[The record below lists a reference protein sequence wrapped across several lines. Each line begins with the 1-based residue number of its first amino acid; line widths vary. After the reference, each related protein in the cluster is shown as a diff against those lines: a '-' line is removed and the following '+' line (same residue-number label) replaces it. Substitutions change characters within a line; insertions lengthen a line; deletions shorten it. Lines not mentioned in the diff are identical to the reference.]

1 MAATRNRLSVPS
13 SRAAAATA
21 PDPLCCVRAKG
32 GANVASMTESASTGA
47 NGVRLDRRPLRPARR
62 APASQRRPRPLAARL
77 AASALA
83 VALPL
88 ALAGCGTLAALNPFG
103 PSNAPQEGNPGFV
116 RGFLGGVAAEDPAA
130 ALAARNVL
138 SSGGTAVDAA
148 VAAGFTLA
156 VTLPSRVGLGGGGAC
171 LVFDPAKDTVESVL
185 FPPGPRDGIPA
196 GADRPAAVP
205 LLARGLFA
213 LHTRKP
219 GRPFEE
225 LLAPAEQLA
234 RFGTEVGRG
243 LATDLA
249 AVAGPL
255 LADPGARSAF
265 AGPDG
270 APLAAG
276 QRMLQ
281 PELAG
286 TLGQLRTAGVGDLH
300 QGVLARRLVD
310 VAPGAGAGAYS
321 LDELRAAL
329 PRLVPPLLLPSRNGD
344 QVAFLPPP
352 ADGGLAAAA
361 SFAAVQA
368 GQGVAEAAERGLG
381 AAAGWRQS
389 GGDPRAQLAAASA
402 GTLPGRLP
410 ASAGLV
416 VFDRTGTAVS
426 CAFTLNNLFGT
437 GRMAPNMGFLLAAA
451 PGVGAVQPPLLAA
464 GIAFNR
470 NLRAFRMAVAA
481 SGQEAAGI
489 SVGAPMALHL
499 LRAQAAPAAL
509 AAGAPDPGRVQLAA
523 CVNYLPGSPD
533 RCVVLSDPRG
543 AGVAL
548 GAVDQ

>member
-1 MAATRNRLSVPS
+1 MPASLAPIEPPAEAGNRG
-13 SRAAAATA
+13 RTA
-21 PDPLCCVRAKG
+21 PLL
-32 GANVASMTESASTGA
+32 GAA
-47 NGVRLDRRPLRPARR
+47 
-62 APASQRRPRPLAARL
+62 LAA
-77 AASALA
+77 
-83 VALPL
+83 L
-88 ALAGCGTLAALNPFG
+88 ALGGCETLAGLNPFG
-103 PSNAPQEGNPGFV
+103 GGGGGPQAGTPGFV

-130 ALAARNVL
+130 AVAARNVL
-138 SSGGTAVDAA
+138 SAGGTAVDAA
-148 VAAGFTLA
+148 VAAGFAMA

-171 LVFDPAKDTVESVL
+171 LVFDPDRGNAEAVL
-185 FPPGPRDGIPA
+185 FPPGPRAAAPP

-225 LLAPAEQLA
+225 LVAPAEQLA

-243 LATDLA
+243 FAADLA

-276 QRMLQ
+276 QRMVQ

-300 QGVLARRLVD
+300 QGALARRLAEVS
-310 VAPGAGAGAYS
+310 AAAGGGLS
-321 LDELRAAL
+321 LEELRAGL
-329 PRLVPPLLLPSRNGD
+329 PRLAAPLLLPGRGGD

-361 SFAAVQA
+361 TFSALQA
-368 GQGVAEAAERGLG
+368 GQGMQEATARGL
-381 AAAGWRQS
+381 AAVSGWRQT
-389 GGDPRAQLAAASA
+389 GGDPAAHLAAASGGA
-402 GTLPGRLP
+402 SLGALP
-410 ASAGLV
+410 ASAALV
-416 VFDRTGTAVS
+416 VFDRAGVAVS

-437 GRMAPNMGFLLAAA
+437 GRMAPGLGFLLASA
-451 PGVGAVQPPLLAA
+451 PGIGAVQPPLLAA

-470 NLRAFRMAVAA
+470 NLRAFRMAAA
-481 SGQEAAGI
+481 GSGQEAAGVA
-489 SVGAPMALHL
+489 VGGPMALHL
-499 LRAQAAPAAL
+499 LRGQAPAAAL
-509 AAGAPDPGRVQLAA
+509 GGGSPEPGRTQLGV
-523 CVNYLPGSPD
+523 CLNYLPGSPE
-533 RCVVLSDPRG
+533 RCVALSDPRG

>member
-1 MAATRNRLSVPS
+1 MGRFLARSARRVPAPPPS
-13 SRAAAATA
+13 GAGDGGVAAA
-21 PDPLCCVRAKG
+21 RAEARPGEGAAARRG
-32 GANVASMTESASTGA
+32 GA
-47 NGVRLDRRPLRPARR
+47 
-62 APASQRRPRPLAARL
+62 
-77 AASALA
+77 
-83 VALPL
+83 L
-88 ALAGCGTLAALNPFG
+88 ALGGCETLAGLNPFG
-103 PSNAPQEGNPGFV
+103 GGSSGPQPGTPGFV

-138 SSGGTAVDAA
+138 SAGGTAVDAA
-148 VAAGFTLA
+148 VAAGFVLA

-171 LVFDPAKDTVESVL
+171 LVFDPDKGAPEAVL
-185 FPPGPRDGIPA
+185 FPPGPRASAPP

-225 LLAPAEQLA
+225 LMAPAEQLA

-243 LATDLA
+243 FAADLA

-255 LADPGARSAF
+255 LADPGARAAF

-276 QRMLQ
+276 QRMVQ
-281 PELAG
+281 AELAG

-300 QGVLARRLVD
+300 QGTLARRLAEVSP
-310 VAPGAGAGAYS
+310 AAGAFLS
-321 LDELRAAL
+321 FEELRAGAAEARHARS
-329 PRLVPPLLLPSRNGD
+329 PLPSRGGD

-352 ADGGLAAAA
+352 ADGGLAAAS
-361 SFAAVQA
+361 SFAAMQA
-368 GQGVAEAAERGLG
+368 GQGVQEAASRGLG
-381 AAAGWRQS
+381 AVAGWRQT
-389 GGDPRAQLAAASA
+389 GGDPSRAPRL
-402 GTLPGRLP
+402 GLGERRRLPGGLP

-437 GRMAPNMGFLLAAA
+437 GRTAPGMGFLLAAA
-451 PGVGAVQPPLLAA
+451 PGIGAVQPPLLAA

-470 NLRAFRMAVAA
+470 NLRAFRMAAA
-481 SGQEAAGI
+481 GSGQEAAGI
-489 SVGAPMALHL
+489 AVAGPMALHL
-499 LRAQAAPAAL
+499 LRGQAPAAAL
-509 AAGAPDPGRVQLAA
+509 ANGSPEPGRTQLGV
-523 CVNYLPGSPD
+523 CLNYLPGSPD
-533 RCVVLSDPRG
+533 RCVALSDPRG
-543 AGVAL
+543 AGIAL

>member
-1 MAATRNRLSVPS
+1 MPAPSPVPAARHRPVG
-13 SRAAAATA
+13 AAA
-21 PDPLCCVRAKG
+21 
-32 GANVASMTESASTGA
+32 
-47 NGVRLDRRPLRPARR
+47 
-62 APASQRRPRPLAARL
+62 
-77 AASALA
+77 
-83 VALPL
+83 L
-88 ALAGCGTLAALNPFG
+88 ALALAQASVSQRSPSAPPPAPSAARRLPGAAALSLAPRLLGAAALALALGGCETLAGLNPFG
-103 PSNAPQEGNPGFV
+103 GGSNAPQPGTPGFV

-130 ALAARNVL
+130 ALTARNVL
-138 SSGGTAVDAA
+138 SAGGTAVDAA
-148 VAAGFTLA
+148 VAAGFAMA

-171 LVFDPAKDTVESVL
+171 LVFDPDRGAAEAVL
-185 FPPGPRDGIPA
+185 FPPGPRAATPG

-225 LLAPAEQLA
+225 LVAPAEQLA

-243 LATDLA
+243 FAADLA

-255 LADPGARSAF
+255 LADPGARAAF

-270 APLAAG
+270 APLGAG
-276 QRMLQ
+276 QRMVQ

-300 QGVLARRLVD
+300 QGTLARRLAEVS
-310 VAPGAGAGAYS
+310 AAAGGGAFA
-321 LDELRAAL
+321 LEELRSGL
-329 PRLVPPLLLPSRNGD
+329 PRLAAPLLLPSRGGD

-368 GQGVAEAAERGLG
+368 GADVRDAAARGLG
-381 AAAGWRQS
+381 AAAGWRQT
-389 GGDPRAQLAAASA
+389 GGDPAAQLAAGA
-402 GTLPGRLP
+402 GGAPPGRP
-410 ASAGLV
+410 AAPRRLM
-416 VFDRTGTAVS
+416 VFDRAGLAVS

-437 GRMAPNMGFLLAAA
+437 GRTAPGMGFLLAAA
-451 PGVGAVQPPLLAA
+451 PGIGAVQPALLAA

-470 NLRAFRMAVAA
+470 NLRAFRMAAA
-481 SGQEAAGI
+481 GSGQEAAGI
-489 SVGAPMALHL
+489 AVGGPMALHL
-499 LRAQAAPAAL
+499 LRGQAPAAAL
-509 AAGAPDPGRVQLAA
+509 ANGSPEPGRTQLGA
-523 CVNYLPGSPD
+523 CLSYLPGAPE
-533 RCVVLSDPRG
+533 RCVALSDPRG

>member
-1 MAATRNRLSVPS
+1 
-13 SRAAAATA
+13 
-21 PDPLCCVRAKG
+21 
-32 GANVASMTESASTGA
+32 MTESARKRASAFRMG
-47 NGVRLDRRPLRPARR
+47 RFLPRPAPRVPAPLVPPTPRGGGRR
-62 APASQRRPRPLAARL
+62 AASLLGAA
-77 AASALA
+77 AAALA
-83 VALPL
+83 LG
-88 ALAGCGTLAALNPFG
+88 GCGTLAGLNPFG
-103 PSNAPQEGNPGFV
+103 GGGGGGPQAGTPGFV
-116 RGFLGGVAAEDPAA
+116 RGFLGGVSAEDPAA

-138 SSGGTAVDAA
+138 SAGGTAVDAA
-148 VAAGFTLA
+148 VAAGFVMA

-171 LVFDPAKDTVESVL
+171 LVFDPDKGGTEAVL
-185 FPPGPRDGIPA
+185 FPPGPRGAVPF

-225 LLAPAEQLA
+225 LMAPAEQVA

-243 LATDLA
+243 FAADLA

-255 LADPGARSAF
+255 FADPGARAAF

-276 QRMLQ
+276 QRMTQ

-300 QGVLARRLVD
+300 QGALARRLAEVS
-310 VAPGAGAGAYS
+310 AAAGGNLS
-321 LDELRAAL
+321 LEELRAGL
-329 PRLVPPLLLPSRNGD
+329 PRLAAPILLPSRGGD

-361 SFAAVQA
+361 TFAGVQA
-368 GQGVAEAAERGLG
+368 GQSVAEAAARGL
-381 AAAGWRQS
+381 AAAANWRQA
-389 GGDPRAQLAAASA
+389 GGDPQVHLAAAPSGGGGGGA
-402 GTLPGRLP
+402 VFGGALP
-410 ASAGLV
+410 ASAGLA

-437 GRMAPNMGFLLAAA
+437 GRTAPGMGFLLAAA
-451 PGVGAVQPPLLAA
+451 PGIGAVQPPLLAA
-464 GIAFNR
+464 GMAFNR
-470 NLRAFRMAVAA
+470 NLRAFRMAAA
-481 SGQEAAGI
+481 GSGQEAAGVA
-489 SVGAPMALHL
+489 VGGPMALHL
-499 LRAQAAPAAL
+499 LRGQAPAAAL
-509 AAGAPDPGRVQLAA
+509 ANGSPEPGRTQLGV
-523 CVNYLPGSPD
+523 CLNYLPGGPD
-533 RCVVLSDPRG
+533 RCLALSDPRG